1 MRCLYF
7 LFLQNISDRNY
18 KSFDYR
24 ALEYNFKIMSNIVAI
39 VGRPNVGKSTFF
51 NRLIQRREAIVD
63 AVSGVTRDRHYGK
76 SEWNGRTFSLI
87 DTGGYVL
94 GSDDVFE
101 AEIDKQVELAI
112 DEADAIIFMVDVEDG
127 VTGMDEDVAKLL
139 RKVNKPVFLVVNKVD
154 NGTRA
159 KDAVEFYALGLG
171 DYYTIASINGSGTG
185 ELLDALVEALPEKET
200 IAKDELPRF
209 AVVGRPNAGKS
220 SFINALIGK
229 ERYIVT
235 DIAGTTRDSIDTKYD
250 RFGFEF
256 NLVDTA
262 GIRRKSKVKED
273 LEFYSV
279 MRSVRAIEHADVCLI
294 VLDATRGFDG
304 QVQNIFWLAE
314 RNRKGIVILVNKW
327 DLVEKDHKSV
337 KEYEKAIKK
346 QMEPFTDVPVI
357 FISVLTKQRIFKAIE
372 TAVEVYQNRAKKIKT
387 SKLNE
392 VLLPIIENY
401 PPPAYKAKFVK
412 IKYIMQLPTPQ
423 PQFAFFC
430 NLPQYVKDPY
440 KRFLENKLREHFDFT
455 GVPVSVYMR
464 KK

>member
-1 MRCLYF
+1 
-7 LFLQNISDRNY
+7 
-18 KSFDYR
+18 
-24 ALEYNFKIMSNIVAI
+24 MSIVAI

-76 SEWNGRTFSLI
+76 SDWNGKEFSLI
-87 DTGGYVL
+87 DTGGYVV

-112 DEADAIIFMVDVEDG
+112 DEADAIIFMVDVETG
-127 VTGMDEDVAKLL
+127 VTGMDEDVANLL
-139 RKVNKPVFLVVNKVD
+139 RKVDKPVFLAVNKVD
-154 NGTRA
+154 NNKRA
-159 KDAVEFYALGLG
+159 EDAVEFYSLGLG
-171 DYYTIASINGSGTG
+171 EIYTIASINGSGTG
-185 ELLDALVEALPEKET
+185 ELLDALVEALPEEEEKEEE
-200 IAKDELPRF
+200 DLPRF

-220 SFINALIGK
+220 SLINALIGE

-235 DIAGTTRDSIDTKYD
+235 DIAGTTRDAIDTKYN

-279 MRSVRAIEHADVCLI
+279 MRSVRAIEHCDVCLL
-294 VLDATRGFDG
+294 VFDATRGFDG

-314 RNRKGIVILVNKW
+314 RNRKGIVILANKW
-327 DLVEKDHKSV
+327 DLVEKDNKTT
-337 KEYEKAIKK
+337 KEFEAYIRK
-346 QMEPFTDVPVI
+346 QIEPFTDVPII
-357 FISVLTKQRIFKAIE
+357 FISALTKQRIFKAIE
-372 TAVEVYQNRAKKIKT
+372 TAVEVYKNRSKRIKT
-387 SKLNE
+387 SELND
-392 VLLPIIENY
+392 VLLPIIQQT
-401 PPPAYKAKFVK
+401 PPPAYKGKYVK
-412 IKYIMQLPTPQ
+412 IKFITQLPTPQ

-430 NLPQYVKDPY
+430 NLPQYIREPY
-440 KRFLENKLREHFDFT
+440 KRFLENKLREHFNFH
-455 GVPVSVYMR
+455 GVPVTVYMR

>member
-1 MRCLYF
+1 
-7 LFLQNISDRNY
+7 
-18 KSFDYR
+18 
-24 ALEYNFKIMSNIVAI
+24 MSSIVAI

-76 SEWNGRTFSLI
+76 SDWNGKEFSLI
-87 DTGGYVL
+87 DTGGYVV

-101 AEIDKQVELAI
+101 VEIDKQVELAI
-112 DEADAIIFMVDVEDG
+112 EEADAIVFMVDVEAG
-127 VTGMDEDVAKLL
+127 VTGMDEDVANLL
-139 RKVNKPVFLVVNKVD
+139 RKVDKPVFLVVNKVD
-154 NGTRA
+154 NNKRLA
-159 KDAVEFYALGLG
+159 DAAEFYSLGLG
-171 DYYTIASINGSGTG
+171 DYYPIASINGSGTG
-185 ELLDALVEALPEKET
+185 DLLDDLVKALPDKEV
-200 IAKDELPRF
+200 ELEEVLPRF

-220 SFINALIGK
+220 SFINSLIGE

-235 DIAGTTRDSIDTKYD
+235 DIAGTTRDSIDTKYN

-279 MRSVRAIEHADVCLI
+279 MRSVRAIEHSDVCLL
-294 VLDATRGFDG
+294 VFDATRGFDG

-327 DLVEKDHKSV
+327 DLVEKDNKST
-337 KEYEKAIKK
+337 KEVEAYIKK
-346 QMEPFTDVPVI
+346 QIEPFTDVPII
-357 FISVLTKQRIFKAIE
+357 FISSLTKQRIYKAIE
-372 TAVEVYQNRAKKIKT
+372 TAVQVYKNRSKRIKT
-387 SKLNE
+387 SKLNDT
-392 VLLPIIENY
+392 LLPVIERN
-401 PPPAYKAKFVK
+401 PPPAHKGKYVK
-412 IKYIMQLPTPQ
+412 IKFITQLPTPQ

-440 KRFLENKLREHFDFT
+440 KRFLENKLRENFDFN
-455 GVPVSVYMR
+455 GVPISIYMR

>member
-1 MRCLYF
+1 
-7 LFLQNISDRNY
+7 
-18 KSFDYR
+18 
-24 ALEYNFKIMSNIVAI
+24 MSAIVAI

-76 SEWNGRTFSLI
+76 SDWNGVEFSLI
-87 DTGGYVL
+87 DTGGYVV

-112 DEADAIIFMVDVEDG
+112 DEADAIVFMVDVETG

-139 RKVNKPVFLVVNKVD
+139 RKVEKPVFLAVNKVD
-154 NGTRA
+154 NNKRA
-159 KDAVEFYALGLG
+159 EDAVEFYSLGLG
-171 DYYTIASINGSGTG
+171 EYYTIASINGSGTG
-185 ELLDALVEALPEKET
+185 DLLDAVVKALPNKEEDNQEET
-200 IAKDELPRF
+200 LPRF

-220 SFINALIGK
+220 SFINALIGE

-235 DIAGTTRDSIDTKYD
+235 DIAGTTRDSIDTKYN

-279 MRSVRAIEHADVCLI
+279 MRSVRAIEHSDVCLL
-294 VLDATRGFDG
+294 VLDASRGFDG

-327 DLVEKDHKSV
+327 DLVAKDTHTAKSFETHIR
-337 KEYEKAIKK
+337 KEI
-346 QMEPFTDVPVI
+346 EPFTDVPIV
-357 FISVLTKQRIFKAIE
+357 FISVQNKQRIFKAIE
-372 TAVEVYQNRAKKIKT
+372 TAVEVYKNRTKRIKT
-387 SKLNE
+387 STLND
-392 VLLPIIENY
+392 VFLPIIENY
-401 PPPAYKAKFVK
+401 PPPAYKGKFVK

-430 NLPQYVKDPY
+430 NLPQYVKEPY
-440 KRFLENKLREHFDFT
+440 KRFLENKLREHFNFN
-455 GVPVSVYMR
+455 GVPISVYMR